1 VILGERREPRG
12 FAPTGRRWELGGVDF
27 HEYRDGRVCMLRIA
41 FDMLSVSRQLGV
53 MPAAGSRAERALAM
67 AMAMAL
73 LFPRTASNPGAT
85 WRLRARTGP
94 ATSGYPRR

>member
-1 VILGERREPRG
+1 MSQRG

-41 FDMLSVSRQLGV
+41 FDMLSVSRQLGR

-73 LFPRTASNPGAT
+73 LFPRKAIRERPG
-85 WRLRARTGP
+85 G
-94 ATSGYPRR
+94 